1 MTERRRWVPRLK
13 KTLPPGGVD
22 RSLVDPV
29 PRRQDLALK
38 MIDVRRAWEE
48 YAESDFDSPEEG
60 RAVTKLYL
68 ALAAAFQSSVG
79 LNALLNAPR
88 K

>member
-1 MTERRRWVPRLK
+1 VPSK
-13 KTLPPGGVD
+13 KSLANLGVD

-29 PRRQDLALK
+29 PRRQDLGEK
-38 MIDVRRAWEE
+38 MLTVREAWDE
-48 YAESDFDSPEEG
+48 YARSDSDSPEEG
-60 RAVTKLYL
+60 RAVARLYL